1 MDDLFGLI
9 VVIIIAC
16 VSLSKKSAKNKQK
29 GNKPSAAKPVQAA
42 RTPSMPKAAA
52 PAAKPAQA
60 KTAAPAK
67 SSLIEQELLRK
78 TEELKALTGIDLT
91 EHIEK
96 KPAAKP
102 AGKAAAKP
110 LASGESFTDKEGC
123 VGGSLNVHT
132 EEGESHSEH
141 AEHMKRMEANATA
154 RSAASEYAAAL
165 KHAQRADL
173 RRAVIMS
180 EILDK
185 PVALRKR

>member
-29 GNKPSAAKPVQAA
+29 GNKPSAAKPVQTV
-42 RTPSMPKAAA
+42 RTPSMPKASA
-52 PAAKPAQA
+52 PAAKPAQT

-96 KPAAKP
+96 KPA
-102 AGKAAAKP
+102 GKAAAKP

-123 VGGSLNVHT
+123 IGGSLNAHT